1 VRGFPAGAWTAGRAL
16 PRGMVP
22 TQETPVSAA
31 ELVYDPYDY
40 EIDADPYP
48 IFKRLRDEA
57 PIYWNEQYGFW
68 ALSRFRDVLDASI
81 DHETFSSA
89 RGTVIELMDHPM
101 TNPPMIFM
109 DPPGHTRFRKL
120 VRRTFTRRSIGG
132 LEPRIRALCA
142 GYLDPFVGSGGFD
155 YVADFSAKLPVMV
168 ISSLLGVPEQDQEQ
182 LRIWSDLTLH
192 RDPGETGLSQAA
204 ADASKDIFAYWQSQI
219 EERRRRPGDDVMS
232 DLLRA
237 EVEQDDG
244 TTRRLTDGELHAFYG
259 LISAAGNET
268 VARLLG
274 WTATLLAR
282 NPGER
287 AKLAAEPGLIGNGVE
302 EILRYEAPSPVQG
315 RWVTRDVEFHGTIV
329 PRNSKITLL
338 TASAN
343 RDEREFEDPDRFD
356 VTRNID
362 QHMSLGFGIHF
373 CLGAAL
379 ARLEG
384 RVALEETL
392 RRFPSW
398 EIDEP
403 GLEMVHTSTVRGYA
417 RVPLRL

>member
-1 VRGFPAGAWTAGRAL
+1 MTTAD
-16 PRGMVP
+16 
-22 TQETPVSAA
+22 
-31 ELVYDPYDY
+31 LVYDPYDY

-57 PIYWNEQYGFW
+57 PIYYNEQHHFW
-68 ALSRFRDVLDASI
+68 ALSRFDDVLEASLDA
-81 DHETFSSA
+81 ETFSSA
-89 RGTVIELMDHPM
+89 RGTVIELMDEPM
-101 TNPPMIFM
+101 ADPPMIFM
-109 DPPGHTRFRKL
+109 DPPRHTSFRKL
-120 VRRTFTRRSIGG
+120 VSRTFTRHRVGE
-132 LEPRIRALCA
+132 LEGRIRELCA
-142 GYLDPFVGSGGFD
+142 GILDPFIGSGGFD
-155 YVADFSAKLPVMV
+155 YVADFGARLPVMV
-168 ISSLLGVPEQDQEQ
+168 ISSLLGAPDEDQDQ
-182 LRIWSDLTLH
+182 LRIWSDYALH
-192 RDPGETGLSQAA
+192 REPGETGMSQAA
-204 ADASKDIFAYWQSQI
+204 RDASKEIFRYWQQHI
-219 EERRRRPGDDVMS
+219 DARRRRPGDDVMS
-232 DLLRA
+232 ELVQA
-237 EVEQDDG
+237 ELEQSDG
-244 TTRRLTDGELHAFYG
+244 TTRRLSDSELHAFFI

-287 AKLAAEPGLIGNGVE
+287 AKLVERPGLIPNGVE

-315 RWVTRDVEFHGTIV
+315 RWVTREVEYYGTVV
-329 PRNSKITLL
+329 PKDSKITLL

-343 RDEREFEDPDRFD
+343 RDEREFEEPDRLD
-356 VTRNID
+356 VSRRID
-362 QHMSLGFGIHF
+362 RHLSLGFGIHF
-373 CLGAAL
+373 CLGASL

-398 EIDEP
+398 EIIED